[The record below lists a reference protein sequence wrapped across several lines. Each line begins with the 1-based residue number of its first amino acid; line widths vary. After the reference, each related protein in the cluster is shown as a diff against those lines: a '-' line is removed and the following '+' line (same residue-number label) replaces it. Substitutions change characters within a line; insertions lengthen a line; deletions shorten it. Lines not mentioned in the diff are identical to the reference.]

1 MWIPTNPNPKNKH
14 VPDCVIRAVSI
25 ALGQD
30 WYTTYDA
37 LCRVG
42 REDCNMPSADTV
54 WGHFLFQCGFE
65 PFILPE
71 SCPLCITVDAF
82 CQIFPKGTYIIGTG
96 SHAVAIIDGNYY
108 DSWDSG
114 QEIPSFFWRITP

>member
-1 MWIPTNPNPKNKH
+1 MWMKANPNPKGKL

-30 WYTTYDA
+30 WYTIYDS
-37 LCRVG
+37 LCAVG
-42 REDCNMPSADTV
+42 REDCNMPSADDV
-54 WGHFLFQCGFE
+54 WGHYLYCCGFE
-65 PFILPE
+65 PFLLPQA
-71 SCPLCITVDAF
+71 CPECITIDAF
-82 CQIFPKGTYIIGTG
+82 CRMYPTGTYIIGTG

-114 QEIPSFFWRITP
+114 NEIPSFFWRIAN